1 MTIWRQILTVNICD
15 NNVLCGD
22 KAAKALDEYVQSL
35 ENQKVEHLTE
45 KQVNVL
51 IKTAKLLRNTIVQSN
66 SY

>member
-1 MTIWRQILTVNICD
+1 MTIWRAILTVNICD
-15 NNVLCGD
+15 SSVLCGD

-51 IKTAKLLRNTIVQSN
+51 IKTAKLLRNAIAQA
-66 SY
+66 